1 MNKPENK
8 RYIDTVNMLSSVG
21 VPPNEVRLLSAGEL
35 YEVCGV
41 FQRATRN
48 HIERRWL
55 PSKDCRNALA
65 HHLRTIFPNEWIEH
79 AKWTELIEHGLDSM
93 IHGRNHPRIPESEFW
108 DSLEELE
115 SDLHLAIQATRKTIL
130 LFQSGDNRHLPMPT
144 DVFVVPSRMN
154 EFLASLVAG
163 EIYPA
168 WVARVDSGM
177 TPGADNGKYPEYAP
191 LRG

>member
-1 MNKPENK
+1 MNKSANNWYEDNIK
-8 RYIDTVNMLSSVG
+8 FLSSVS

-65 HHLRTIFPNEWIEH
+65 HHLRTMFPNEWIEH
-79 AKWTELIEHGLDSM
+79 AKWTELIELGLESM
-93 IHGRNHPRIPESEFW
+93 IHGRNHPRISESEFW

-115 SDLHLAIQATRKTIL
+115 TDLHLAIRATYKTIL
-130 LFQSGDNRHLPMPT
+130 LFQSGDNRHLTVKT

-154 EFLASLVAG
+154 EFLASLVSG
-163 EIYPA
+163 DIYPV
-168 WVARVDSGM
+168 WVAQVDSGL
-177 TPGADNGKYPEYAP
+177 TPKVENGVYPQYT
-191 LRG
+191 LRKE